1 MLLFFWKKYNKLSHL
16 QNLTTVYIYKKY
28 CKNITFINYGQAVD
42 ES

>member
-1 MLLFFWKKYNKLSHL
+1 
-16 QNLTTVYIYKKY
+16 VYIYKKY

>member
-1 MLLFFWKKYNKLSHL
+1 
-16 QNLTTVYIYKKY
+16 YKKY

>member
-1 MLLFFWKKYNKLSHL
+1 MKKVTKKLSHL

-28 CKNITFINYGQAVD
+28 CKNLRLFNDGQAVD